1 MPVAKRR
8 WTSKFLYK
16 AVTGRIN
23 FLPSRSKKPKE
34 EFHEAQEDFNADRS
48 ARLDA
53 SAGAVSAAD
62 DTAASTQ
69 AQPDAAAQA
78 QAQARRAVRDKETG
92 KLRAPTQE
100 ELKVMLEDERAA
112 RRARGQPEPSAEPTP
127 IVVRQ
132 YPSGM
137 RSAVLGRDFLI
148 NIQAQRRT
156 DGKVEMSHTDP
167 AHDHP
172 TAKSQR
178 PTE

>member
-1 MPVAKRR
+1 MKC
-8 WTSKFLYK
+8 
-16 AVTGRIN
+16 
-23 FLPSRSKKPKE
+23 KKISTLI
-34 EFHEAQEDFNADRS
+34 AAL
-48 ARLDA
+48 ALTA

-69 AQPDAAAQA
+69 AQPDAAA

-112 RRARGQPEPSAEPTP
+112 RRARGQPEPSAERTP

-132 YPSGM
+132 HPSGM

-148 NIQAQRRT
+148 TIQAQRRT
-156 DGKVEMSHTDP
+156 DGKVEISHTDP
-167 AHDHP
+167 AHEHP
-172 TAKSQR
+172 TAKSQH